1 MPAPRVPSRFRFGA
15 VAAVVDLLVAVACFG
30 AAYRFRFGSQDFA
43 HFAPFAWRLFPV
55 IALSHVGVL
64 AAIGAY
70 SVRRALWPLRLIA
83 GTVAGAAFGVVLGVA
98 AYGAEGVSRQ
108 ALGIYVLLLVLAGV
122 SWRAALGLWHRWRH
136 DSQPHPPGAL
146 EVRGERYRS
155 MAGGVLFALAYR
167 HLLVNLVAKD
177 LKLKY
182 RGSVLGFLWSL
193 VNPVA
198 MIAVYTF
205 AFTYVLQ
212 VGTPRFPFF
221 LLLGITAWGFFAA
234 AVSASTGS
242 IADGGNLIKSVV
254 FPRIILPAAGV
265 LFAVV
270 QYLLTIAVLLPIML
284 LWLRIPLGPQMLLFP
299 VFLALQVLFI
309 VGLALLLG
317 TATAF
322 LRDVKHLVDVG
333 LTLAFWATPI
343 LYEYSR
349 VPEEFRF
356 AVLLMPMT
364 SFVRAYQD
372 IFYYLT
378 WPDLATWLVAATYGV
393 GAFVCGLSV
402 FVAYEDRFSEQV

>member
-1 MPAPRVPSRFRFGA
+1 VVGQRVAPRG
-15 VAAVVDLLVAVACFG
+15 D
-30 AAYRFRFGSQDFA
+30 
-43 HFAPFAWRLFPV
+43 
-55 IALSHVGVL
+55 
-64 AAIGAY
+64 
-70 SVRRALWPLRLIA
+70 A
-83 GTVAGAAFGVVLGVA
+83 G
-98 AYGAEGVSRQ
+98 
-108 ALGIYVLLLVLAGV
+108 
-122 SWRAALGLWHRWRH
+122 
-136 DSQPHPPGAL
+136 L
-146 EVRGERYRS
+146 EIRGERYRS
-155 MAGGVLFALAYR
+155 MSGGVLFAFAYR
-167 HLLVNLVAKD
+167 HLLVNLVVKD

-198 MIAVYTF
+198 MITVYTF
-205 AFTYVLQ
+205 AFTYVLK
-212 VGTPRFPFF
+212 VGTPKYPFF
-221 LLLGITAWGFFAA
+221 LLLGTTAWGFFAS

-242 IADGGNLIKSVV
+242 IADGGSMIKSVV

-270 QYLLTIAVLLPIML
+270 QYLLTIAVLLPLML
-284 LWLRIPLGPQMLLFP
+284 LWLRITPAPQMLLFP
-299 VFLALQVLFI
+299 VFLGLQVLFV

-343 LYEYSR
+343 LYEFSQ

-356 AVLLMPMT
+356 AVLLSPMT

-378 WPDLATWLVAATYGV
+378 WPDLSTWLVALTYGV